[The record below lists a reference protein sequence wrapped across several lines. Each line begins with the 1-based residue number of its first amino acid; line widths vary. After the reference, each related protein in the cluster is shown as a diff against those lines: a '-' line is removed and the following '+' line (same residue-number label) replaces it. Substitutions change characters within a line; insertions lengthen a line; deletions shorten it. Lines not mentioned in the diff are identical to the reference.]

1 MSKRVRR
8 FRDVPL
14 LWKILVPFLV
24 LMLAVGLVGSF
35 AIVRS
40 LSSRAQ
46 ASIDQELTRQMADA
60 RSALHDDELSLLES
74 VGFAANLQGMAEA
87 IVARDEA
94 AVDGLLRSVQ
104 ALKPDLDVLVVTD
117 KSGQAFGDAGAK
129 WVSRDFV
136 RRALNTSGGATAPGF
151 GAVGT
156 TRMMFVASS
165 VCGSTPCIPV
175 GSAVVGFE
183 VRKLASDLG
192 SVLGE
197 PNGVA
202 IYDAKGHRLA
212 TAGDATSR
220 SEVPASVRA
229 DRPVRTHERTSGT
242 DTNTL
247 FATFQLDRRPSGFVA
262 VSVPSDPF
270 FASVR
275 ATAWRLA
282 LLLLVTMAGIVAI
295 GTFLARAILAQLRTL
310 VQTNRALGRGDLTA
324 RAPVT
329 SSDELGELATGL
341 NDMADQLEASYETLE
356 LRVKQRTDEVRR
368 LLKERTQL
376 FASVSHEFRTPLAVI
391 LGQVNLLRDPTF
403 RRGKSAKAL
412 ATIDESTRQL
422 LVLIDDILAAAKT
435 EGGAFDV
442 DLESVRLPDVLS
454 DVRHT
459 LDGLVRSGEHR
470 LRVDVPKDLPAVRAD
485 PDRLREIVLNL
496 VENSVKYTPAGGS
509 VEISAIAKNGHVE
522 VSVRDNGV
530 GIPRTVG
537 DTLFQPFQRV
547 RGTTTQGGQ
556 TSTGLGLALT
566 KRLVEAHGGEIWFES
581 KKGAGTTFTFT
592 LTPAP

>member
-1 MSKRVRR
+1 VKRFPR
-8 FRDVPL
+8 FGDVPL

-46 ASIDQELTRQMADA
+46 ASIDQELTRRMTDA
-60 RSALHDDELSLLES
+60 RSALHDHELSLLES
-74 VGFAANLQGMAEA
+74 VGFAANLQGMSRA
-87 IVARDEA
+87 IAARDES
-94 AVDGLLRSVQ
+94 AVEDLLRSVR

-117 KSGQAFGDAGAK
+117 TRGQGFGDAGSSWAQT
-129 WVSRDFV
+129 DFV
-136 RRALNTSGGATAPGF
+136 RRALRTSGGATTPGF
-151 GAVGT
+151 GAFRGKQ
-156 TRMMFVASS
+156 MMFVASS
-165 VCGSTPCIPV
+165 VCASTPCVPV

-192 SVLGE
+192 AVLGA

-202 IYDAKGHRLA
+202 IFDSDGRRLA
-212 TAGDATSR
+212 TAGAATSR
-220 SEVPASVRA
+220 SDVPSSVRA
-229 DRPVRTHERTSGT
+229 DRPVRTNERTAGAEA
-242 DTNTL
+242 NTL
-247 FATFQLDRRPSGFVA
+247 FAAFQLDRKPSGFVA
-262 VSVPSDPF
+262 VTVPSDPF

-282 LLLLVTMAGIVAI
+282 LLLLVTMAGIVGI
-295 GTFLARAILAQLRTL
+295 GIFLARVILAQLRPL
-310 VQTNRALGRGDLTA
+310 IQTNRALGRGDLTA
-324 RAPVT
+324 RAPVA
-329 SSDELGELATGL
+329 SSDELGELAMGL
-341 NDMADQLEASYETLE
+341 NDMADQLQASHETLE
-356 LRVKQRTDEVRR
+356 LRVRQRTEEVRR

-422 LVLIDDILAAAKT
+422 LVLIDDVLAAAKT
-435 EGGAFDV
+435 EAGAFDV
-442 DLESVRLPDVLS
+442 DLESVRLNDVLS

-459 LDGLVRSGEHR
+459 LDGLVRGGDHR
-470 LRVDVPKDLPAVRAD
+470 LRVDVPKDLPRVRAD

-496 VENSVKYTPAGGS
+496 VENSVKYTPAGGL
-509 VEISAIAKNGHVE
+509 VEVAAVAHNGHVE

-530 GIPRTVG
+530 GIPRSTG
-537 DTLFQPFQRV
+537 NALFQPFRRV
-547 RGTTTQGGQ
+547 RGTKTQGGQ
-556 TSTGLGLALT
+556 ASTGLGLALT

-581 KKGAGTTFTFT
+581 KKGEGTTFTFT
-592 LTPAP
+592 LKPAP